1 MKNKKEKLIRMDDLD
16 DILKEKLKNPRFKKM
31 FDEHGRQLELSYK
44 ILQLRKQRKMSQET
58 LAKKIG
64 TTQSNVARME
74 AGNQNFTLS
83 LLNKV
88 ANALDAK
95 LEIDLKIKK
104 SGIKSRFFY
113 LPSRPITVAIVLRN
127 IPRSK

>member
-1 MKNKKEKLIRMDDLD
+1 MKNKKELIHLD
-16 DILKEKLKNPRFKKM
+16 ELDEILKEEFKNPKFKKM
-31 FDEHGRQLELSYK
+31 FDEYGRQLELSYK
-44 ILQLRKQRKMSQET
+44 ILQLRKQRRMSQET

-95 LEIDLKIKK
+95 LEINLK
-104 SGIKSRFFY
+104 
-113 LPSRPITVAIVLRN
+113 
-127 IPRSK
+127 